1 MFEPL
6 ETEQEDKYKRFGK
19 RSLVFVLVMLAMFFA
34 LAARLFALQVMNT
47 SEYSAISSRNQL
59 RMISQPAKRGD
70 IYDRN
75 MLKLAGSEI
84 CFEISISTSK
94 EQSEEEIED
103 LAANLAGY
111 LKDPELDAKSMEKM
125 TGCYYHFAGGE

>member
-19 RSLVFVLVMLAMFFA
+19 RSLVFVLVLLAMFFA

-59 RMISQPAKRGD
+59 RMI
-70 IYDRN
+70 
-75 MLKLAGSEI
+75 
-84 CFEISISTSK
+84 F
-94 EQSEEEIED
+94 
-103 LAANLAGY
+103 
-111 LKDPELDAKSMEKM
+111 M
-125 TGCYYHFAGGE
+125 TETC